1 MTLLYTRRRIGRSP
15 DRTAAAPSFGPCVA
29 LSLVPCRAVVGRRN
43 YGRATDFVTM
53 DLRQRLGMYNALA
66 CSREKVVVV
75 VVVVVFVVY
84 RRTTLVSLPGQQ
96 AGRPAHL
103 RYAASAVHEFN

>member
-1 MTLLYTRRRIGRSP
+1 
-15 DRTAAAPSFGPCVA
+15 
-29 LSLVPCRAVVGRRN
+29 
-43 YGRATDFVTM
+43 
-53 DLRQRLGMYNALA
+53 MYNALA